1 MKYEYKYEIPLIK
14 SIAKRYYDEKT
25 YKHAARVAAFVQEDP
40 RIMLHEANFR
50 DFCYV
55 LAICH
60 DLFEDTDC
68 PRDAFDEELVEGI
81 DILTKKQDESY
92 SAYCKRISM
101 RDSDYFMRDVE
112 LAAWYVK
119 LADMKDHLIQTATLT
134 DKLKKK
140 YLEGLPYLL

>member
-1 MKYEYKYEIPLIK
+1 MKYEYKYEIPIIE
-14 SIAKRYYDEKT
+14 SIAKRFYDEKT
-25 YKHAARVAAFVQEDP
+25 YEHATRVAVFAREDP

-50 DFCYV
+50 DFCYA

-81 DILTKKQDESY
+81 EILTKKPDESY
-92 SAYCKRISM
+92 VDYCKRISM

-119 LADMKDHLIQTATLT
+119 LADIKDHLSQQATLT
-134 DKLKKK
+134 KKLKAK
-140 YLEGLPYLL
+140 YLQGMAYLL